1 MAIFGLCS
9 LNTEFQK
16 VLWALKVTHKDNV
29 QAGLRDT
36 VVWFQTT
43 AIRPVMNFFGFP
55 MHVRVTFTLYCSL
68 LSVQ

>member
-1 MAIFGLCS
+1 MAIFGLGS

-16 VLWALKVTHKDNV
+16 VLQALKVTHKDNT
-29 QAGLRDT
+29 QAGLG

-43 AIRPVMNFFGFP
+43 AIRQVMNFFGFP
-55 MHVRVTFTLYCSL
+55 VHIRVTFTLYCSL

>member
-16 VLWALKVTHKDNV
+16 VLQALKVTHKDNI
-29 QAGLRDT
+29 QAGLG

-43 AIRPVMNFFGFP
+43 AIRQVMNFFGFP
-55 MHVRVTFTLYCSL
+55 VHIRVTFTLYCSL

>member
-1 MAIFGLCS
+1 MAIFGLGS

-16 VLWALKVTHKDNV
+16 VLQALKVTHKDNI
-29 QAGLRDT
+29 QAGLG

-43 AIRPVMNFFGFP
+43 AIRQVMNFFGFP
-55 MHVRVTFTLYCSL
+55 VHIRVTFTLYCSL